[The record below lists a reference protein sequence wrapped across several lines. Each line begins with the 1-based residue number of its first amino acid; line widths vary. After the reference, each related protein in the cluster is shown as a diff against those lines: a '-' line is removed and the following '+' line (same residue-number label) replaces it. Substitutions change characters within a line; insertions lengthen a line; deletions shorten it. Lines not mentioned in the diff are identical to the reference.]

1 MIVQAAPYA
10 VAREETFLESHWQS
24 CRGVQGWLGD
34 RNAPGSICYGALA
47 RSSAS
52 SITCKLMDYEKHPE
66 HVALVH
72 VETFCLDVKMISQW
86 ESQHLLM
93 SLVRA
98 HLCEPRN
105 VLFIF

>member
-34 RNAPGSICYGALA
+34 RNAPGSICSGALA

-66 HVALVH
+66 QVALVH
-72 VETFCLDVKMISQW
+72 AQPRCISRTCGNILFGR
-86 ESQHLLM
+86 EDDIAMGKPASSYVTGKSALM
-93 SLVRA
+93 
-98 HLCEPRN
+98 
-105 VLFIF
+105 